1 MAQAFVGISG
11 WTYKPWR
18 GEFYPKGLRQKDELA
33 YASRQLGSIEVNGS
47 FYALQ
52 KPESYRAWAAAT
64 PEGFVFSVKGSRFIT
79 HMKKLAGVEEALPR
93 FFESGVYELGDKLG
107 PVLWQLPPNLG
118 YDPDRLAAFFDLLPR
133 SVPGTGRHLRHAME
147 VRHDS
152 FKVAAFPALLRAHDI
167 ALVTADTAG
176 KWPFFDE
183 LTSDFAYARLHG
195 AEELYVS
202 GYDPPA
208 IRAWGARV
216 RAWLGTGRDSYV
228 YFDNDVKVRAPF
240 DARALA
246 AELGVGPAP
255 QAVTS

>member
-1 MAQAFVGISG
+1 MAQARIGISG

-18 GEFYPKGLRQKDELA
+18 GEFYPKGLRQKDELSW
-33 YASRQLGSIEVNGS
+33 ASRQLTSIEVNGS

-64 PEGFVFSVKGSRFIT
+64 PDDFVFSVKGSRFIT
-79 HMKKLAGVEEALPR
+79 HMKKLAGVEQALTT
-93 FFESGVYELGDKLG
+93 FFESGVYELGPKLG

-118 YDPDRLAAFFDLLPR
+118 FDADRLSAFFDLLPR
-133 SVPGTGRHLRHAME
+133 TVPATGAPLRHAME

-152 FKVAAFPALLRAHDI
+152 FKVPAFPELLRQHEI

-183 LTSDFAYARLHG
+183 LTADFAYARLHG
-195 AEELYVS
+195 SEELYVS

-208 IRAWGARV
+208 IRAWAQRV
-216 RAWLGTGRDSYV
+216 RAWLGAGRDTFV

-246 AELGVGPAP
+246 AELGVGPAA